1 MTRRDAHS
9 RRRRFR
15 DRVLLILA
23 GILGALVI
31 GEIVVRVGGF
41 GPNLHP
47 VHAELFTLS
56 DDPLLRYALI
66 PNTHAGQVRINRHGF
81 RGSDIPRRKPPGT
94 FRIVCVGDSICFGYG
109 VRQDET
115 FSARLEQC
123 LNHCFASPQRRFEV
137 LNFGVTGYNIV
148 QVAQTLRQRSIEF
161 EPDLILYAYC
171 LNDPQ
176 DFSYEFDALYNHL
189 NNAETRFREYVI
201 APAHRLAVRSRLYAL
216 LRYAAEA
223 ATPEG
228 LKLHGL
234 TKDPQFRHL
243 QNGSYVDYYT
253 RLHRDPPGRARLE
266 DELAAIARIARA
278 HDTPAC
284 VVLFPLFVESKGY
297 PFLALHR
304 QVSALATARRFSV
317 IDLTVPFRIFKDDE
331 FQSMYADP
339 FHPTPDGHTVAAVA
353 ILRGLLAQGLL
364 PESDKDAVCLTSA
377 PEPFS
382 TFARRLS
389 DLAKD

>member
-1 MTRRDAHS
+1 MTRRNVHS
-9 RRRRFR
+9 GWRRLR

-23 GILGALVI
+23 GILGAFVI

-56 DDPLLRYALI
+56 DDPLLRYTLI
-66 PNTHAGQVRINRHGF
+66 PNADAGQVRINRHGF
-81 RGSDIPRRKPPGT
+81 RGSVVSRRKPPRT
-94 FRIVCVGDSICFGYG
+94 FRILCVGDSICFGFG
-109 VRQDET
+109 VGQDET

-123 LNHCFASPQRRFEV
+123 LNQCLASPQRRFEV

-148 QVAQTLRQRSIEF
+148 QVAQTMRQRSIEF

-189 NNAETRFREYVI
+189 NNAEMRFREYVI

-216 LRYAAEA
+216 LRYAVEA

-228 LKLHGL
+228 WKLHGL
-234 TKDPQFRHL
+234 AKDPQFRHL
-243 QNGSYVDYYT
+243 QNGSHVDYFT
-253 RLHRDPPGRARLE
+253 RLHREPPGKSRLE
-266 DELAAIARIARA
+266 DELATMGRIARA
-278 HDTPAC
+278 HDTPVC
-284 VVLFPLFVESKGY
+284 LVLFPLLVESKGY

-304 QVSALATARRFSV
+304 QVSAIATAQQFSV
-317 IDLTVPFRIFKDDE
+317 IDLTSPFKIFEDDE

-339 FHPTPDGHTVAAVA
+339 LHPTPDGHTVAAVA
-353 ILRGLLAQGLL
+353 ILRGLLARGLL
-364 PESDKDAVCLTSA
+364 PTSDKDAVCLTSA

-382 TFARRLS
+382 TFARRLT
-389 DLAKD
+389 DLAED